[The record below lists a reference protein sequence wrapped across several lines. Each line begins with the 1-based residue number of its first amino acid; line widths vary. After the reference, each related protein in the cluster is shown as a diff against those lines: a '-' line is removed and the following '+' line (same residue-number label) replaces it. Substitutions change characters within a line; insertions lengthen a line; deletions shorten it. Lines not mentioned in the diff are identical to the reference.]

1 MKEIALSLREIKCKN
16 KRKRRERQKK
26 CYRIRVLLC
35 KKKKISE
42 RKRYITMM
50 NLNNF
55 GIGEGRVTK
64 KPVAMDNKDGSKKV
78 FVTVAIQDNFASGAD
93 KEKKTQFV
101 NFEGFVPKDRKSSVY
116 DKLEVGDKIA
126 VQYRI
131 ETPSYEKDGEK
142 VYKTA
147 LVIENIQF
155 KESMAEKTARQAR
168 HAADAAA
175 ADAE

>member
-1 MKEIALSLREIKCKN
+1 
-16 KRKRRERQKK
+16 
-26 CYRIRVLLC
+26 
-35 KKKKISE
+35 
-42 RKRYITMM
+42 MM

-78 FVTVAIQDNFASGAD
+78 FVTVAVQDNFASGAD
-93 KEKKTQFV
+93 KERKTQFI
-101 NFEGFVPKDRKSSVY
+101 NFEGFVPKDKKSSVY

-131 ETPSYEKDGEK
+131 DTPSYEKDGEK
-142 VYKTA
+142 VYRTV

-168 HAADAAA
+168 HAANAAA
-175 ADAE
+175 ADADADAQAPAIDDSELPIA

>member
-1 MKEIALSLREIKCKN
+1 M
-16 KRKRRERQKK
+16 
-26 CYRIRVLLC
+26 
-35 KKKKISE
+35 
-42 RKRYITMM
+42 
-50 NLNNF
+50 LNMSNF
-55 GIGEGRVTK
+55 GMCEGRITK
-64 KPVAMDNKDGSKKV
+64 KPVMMANKDGSKKA
-78 FVTVAIQDNFASGAD
+78 FVTLAVQDNFASGAD
-93 KEKKTQFV
+93 KERKTQFL
-101 NFEGFVPKDRKSSVY
+101 NLEGFVPKDRKANVY
-116 DKLEVGDKIA
+116 EKLEVGDKVAI
-126 VQYRI
+126 QYRV